1 MPMDTALPSPTTATP
16 EQATTAALQAA
27 VEQYVGQTSSL
38 DGAVTGPLRLHI
50 PGHKGGAGAPPDL
63 MRRWGAAVFRDDL
76 TEVPGVD
83 DLAAP
88 AGPIAAAQAGM
99 ARLFNASQVFCLV
112 QGTTGGLIA
121 LLLAAARGRASRRS
135 GRQVVILPRHSHR
148 ALVSAMILAGLQPV
162 FCRTTYAGDL
172 PAGPDPAHLAG
183 LLAEHGNTVAAVVD
197 AYPNM
202 YGVVHDLRQ
211 VSQLCR
217 AAAVPLY
224 VDGAHASLFGLD
236 ERLPAAPLGLGA
248 DAVVI
253 SAHKGLGSLTQSS
266 LLLVAPEPAGPSAG
280 DIAAALRLVT
290 TTSPSYLLMLSLEA
304 ATRHTFSPEGR
315 RQLALAVAAA
325 DDAPLM
331 LAQAGTSIIR
341 ATGQGVTQD
350 PMRLNLDA
358 WELGLTGLQ
367 LATCLRERAGVQVES
382 ADWRSVLV
390 VLGASDHHPTMA
402 RLAGAV
408 AALRGGRCSLVD
420 DQGESM
426 VLAQARRLRQAQQQ
440 LLATGGQPA
449 MEPRAA
455 WLAATEDVLLSA
467 AAGRIAAEAVS
478 PYPPGVPIV
487 WPGEIIPPD
496 AVAVAEAVIAAGG
509 GLHGVV
515 RSVADGEWRLSV
527 VAREEF

>member
-1 MPMDTALPSPTTATP
+1 MPSLKPAVM
-16 EQATTAALQAA
+16 EQASMAVLQAA
-27 VEQYVGQTSSL
+27 VEQYVSQTSPL
-38 DGAVTGPLRLHI
+38 DGALIGPLRLHI
-50 PGHKGGAGAPPDL
+50 PGHKGGTGAPPDL
-63 MRRWGAAVFRDDL
+63 LQRWGAAIFRDDL

-88 AGPIAAAQAGM
+88 AGPIAAAQAEM
-99 ARLFNASQVFCLV
+99 ARLFGAGRVFCLV

-121 LLLAAARGRASRRS
+121 LLLAAARGGTGGLS

-148 ALVSAMILAGLQPV
+148 ALVSAMILAGLRPV
-162 FCRTTYAGDL
+162 FCRTTYASGL
-172 PAGPDPAHLAG
+172 PAGPDLAHIAS
-183 LLAEHGNTVAAVVD
+183 LLAEHRGAVAGVVD

-202 YGVVHDLRQ
+202 YGVVHDLKQ
-211 VSQLCR
+211 VSDLCR
-217 AAAVPLY
+217 GARVPLY

-236 ERLPAAPLGLGA
+236 DRLPAAPLTLGA

-266 LLLVAPEPAGPSAG
+266 LLLVAEQPVGPSAG

-304 ATRHTFSPEGR
+304 ATRYMFSPAGR

-325 DDAPLM
+325 SDAPSM
-331 LAQAGTSIIR
+331 LAGSGTSIIR
-341 ATGQGVTQD
+341 AEGPGITQD

-358 WELGLTGLQ
+358 WSLGLTGLQ
-367 LATCLRERAGVQVES
+367 LATCLRQRAGVQVES

-390 VLGASDHHPTMA
+390 VLGASDHLPTIA
-402 RLAGAV
+402 RLAEALAV
-408 AALRGGRCSLVD
+408 VRDACSSTTD
-420 DQGESM
+420 DASESS
-426 VLAQARRLRQAQQQ
+426 VLASAHRLQRAQQQ
-440 LLATGGQPA
+440 LLAIGGQPA
-449 MEPRAA
+449 MEPRTA
-455 WLAATEDVLLSA
+455 WLAATEDVQLSA

-487 WPGEIIPPD
+487 WPGEIIPAD
-496 AVAVAEAVIAAGG
+496 VVAVAEAVIAAGG

-515 RSVADGEWRLSV
+515 RSAADGEWRLSV
-527 VAREEF
+527 VAREES